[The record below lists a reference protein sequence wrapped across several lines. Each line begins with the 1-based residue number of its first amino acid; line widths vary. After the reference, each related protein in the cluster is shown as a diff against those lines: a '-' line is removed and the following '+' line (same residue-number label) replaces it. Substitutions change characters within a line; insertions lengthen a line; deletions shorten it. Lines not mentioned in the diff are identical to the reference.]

1 MTNPTAVLNVVG
13 LDRATLKHMPNLASV
28 GDVTDLIPVLPAVT
42 CSAQATMLTG
52 RSPAEH
58 GVVGNGWFER
68 DQAEVRF
75 WKQSNH
81 LVQGEKVWETAR
93 RRDPSVTTAKL
104 FWWFNM
110 HASVEFAATPRPQYR
125 ADGRKLPDI
134 HTKPMELRD
143 ELQRELGVFPLFNFW
158 GPTANL
164 KSSEW
169 IAEATKYTV
178 EQHDPTLTLAYLPH
192 LDYDFQRFGPE
203 DPRAVQSARDL
214 DQVLGRLI
222 SDLRNMGRRILVVSE
237 YGIEPVQRPIRI
249 NRVLRQLGQVAFRVE
264 EGREYLDPG
273 ESKAF
278 AVADHQVAQV
288 YFPGGGDLDA
298 LAIQLAEVD
307 GVAEVLRGEARGD
320 LDHPRAGDLVLV
332 AEPGA
337 WFTYDWWEQNDR
349 APDYARTVDIHRKP
363 GYDPCELFMEPG
375 LMTKAKVVQK
385 LIAKKFGLRTLFD
398 VIPLRPE
405 LVGGSHGRVRVDPM
419 RRPVLLGREGA
430 GPEQPMAFVRDAILQ
445 SLFDSD

>member
-1 MTNPTAVLNVVG
+1 M
-13 LDRATLKHMPNLASV
+13 
-28 GDVTDLIPVLPAVT
+28 
-42 CSAQATMLTG
+42 
-52 RSPAEH
+52 
-58 GVVGNGWFER
+58 
-68 DQAEVRF
+68 
-75 WKQSNH
+75 
-81 LVQGEKVWETAR
+81 
-93 RRDPSVTTAKL
+93 
-104 FWWFNM
+104 
-110 HASVEFAATPRPQYR
+110 
-125 ADGRKLPDI
+125 
-134 HTKPMELRD
+134 
-143 ELQRELGVFPLFNFW
+143 
-158 GPTANL
+158 
-164 KSSEW
+164 
-169 IAEATKYTV
+169 V

-337 WFTYDWWEQNDR
+337 WFTYDWWEQDDR

-430 GPEQPMAFVRDAILQ
+430 GSEQPMAFVRDAILQ

>member
-13 LDRATLKHMPNLASV
+13 LDRAALKHMPHLASL
-28 GDVTDLIPVLPAVT
+28 GSVTDLIPILPAVT

-52 RSPAEH
+52 LSPAQH

-110 HASVEFAATPRPQYR
+110 HASVEFAVTPRPQYR

-134 HTKPMELRD
+134 HAKPMALRD
-143 ELQRELGVFPLFNFW
+143 TLQRELGVFPLFNFW

-164 KSSEW
+164 KSTEW
-169 IAEATKYTV
+169 IAQATKFTV
-178 EQHDPTLTLAYLPH
+178 EHHDPTLTLAYLPH
-192 LDYDFQRFGPE
+192 LDYDFQRYGPE
-203 DPRAVQSARDL
+203 DPRSVQSARNL
-214 DQVLGRLI
+214 DQVVGELI
-222 SDLRNMGRRILVVSE
+222 KDLRRMGRQILVVSE
-237 YGIEPVQRPIRI
+237 YGIEPVQQPIRI

-264 EGREYLDPG
+264 DGREYLDPG

-288 YFPGGGDLDA
+288 YLPGGGDLDA
-298 LAIQLAEVD
+298 LASQLADVD
-307 GVAEVLRGEARGD
+307 GVAEVLCREDRGD

-332 AEPGA
+332 AKPGA
-337 WFTYDWWEQNDR
+337 WFTYDWWEQAER

-375 LMTKAKVVQK
+375 LMTKAKVLRK
-385 LIAKKFGLRTLFD
+385 LIAKKFGFRTLFD

-405 LVGGSHGRVRVDPM
+405 AVGGSHGRVHVDPM
-419 RRPVLLGREGA
+419 HRPVLLGCESA

>member
-28 GDVTDLIPVLPAVT
+28 GAVTDLIPVLPAVT
-42 CSAQATMLTG
+42 CSAQSTMLTG
-52 RSPAEH
+52 LSPAQH

-125 ADGRKLPDI
+125 ADGQKLPDI
-134 HTKPMELRD
+134 HAKPMELRD
-143 ELQRELGVFPLFNFW
+143 ALHQELGAFPLFNFW
-158 GPTANL
+158 GPAANL
-164 KSSEW
+164 KSTEW
-169 IAEATKYTV
+169 IAQATKFII
-178 EQHDPTLTLAYLPH
+178 EHHDPTLTLAYLPH
-192 LDYDFQRFGPE
+192 LDYDFQRYGPE
-203 DPRAVQSARDL
+203 DPRSVQSARDL
-214 DQVLGRLI
+214 DQVVGELI
-222 SDLRNMGRRILVVSE
+222 TDLRRMGRQILVVSE
-237 YGIEPVQRPIRI
+237 YGIEPVQQPIRI
-249 NRVLRQLGQVAFRVE
+249 NRALRQLGQVAFRVE
-264 EGREYLDPG
+264 DGREYLDPG

-288 YFPGGGDLDA
+288 YLPGGGDIDA
-298 LAIQLAEVD
+298 LTKQLADVD
-307 GVAEVLRGEARGD
+307 GVAEVLCREARGD

-332 AEPGA
+332 AKPGA
-337 WFTYDWWEQNDR
+337 WFTYDWWEEAER

-385 LIAKKFGLRTLFD
+385 VIAKKFGFRTLFD

-405 LVGGSHGRVRVDPM
+405 WVGGSHGRIHVDPS
-419 RRPVLLGREGA
+419 RRPVLLGCESA

>member
-1 MTNPTAVLNVVG
+1 MTNPTVVLNVVG
-13 LDRATLKHMPNLASV
+13 LDRSTLKHMPNLASV
-28 GDVTDLIPVLPAVT
+28 GAVTDLLPVLPAVT

-52 RSPAEH
+52 MSPAEH
-58 GVVGNGWFER
+58 GVVGNGWYER

-134 HTKPMELRD
+134 HTKPMALRD
-143 ELQRELGVFPLFNFW
+143 ALQRELGVFPLFNFW

-164 KSSEW
+164 KSTEW
-169 IAEATKYTV
+169 IAQATRYMV
-178 EQHDPTLTLAYLPH
+178 EQHDPTLTLSYVPH

-203 DPRAVQSARDL
+203 DPRSVQSARDL

-222 SDLRNMGRRILVVSE
+222 TDLRRMGRRILVVSE

-249 NRVLRQLGQVAFRVE
+249 NQVLRELGQVAFRLE

-288 YFPGGGDLDA
+288 YCPGGGDLDA
-298 LAIQLAEVD
+298 LARQLAEVD
-307 GVAEVLRGEARGD
+307 GVAEVLCGEARGD

-337 WFTYDWWEQNDR
+337 WFTYDWWVQDER

-363 GYDPCELFMEPG
+363 GYDPCELLMKPG
-375 LMTKAKVVQK
+375 LMTKAKVVRK
-385 LIAKKFGLRTLFD
+385 LIAKKFGFRTLFD

-405 LVGGSHGRVRVDPM
+405 WVGGSHGRIDVEPM
-419 RRPVLLGREGA
+419 RRPVLLGCKVA
-430 GPEQPMAFVRDAILQ
+430 GSEQPMAFVRDAILQ
-445 SLFDSD
+445 SLFDAD